1 VLKNL
6 KKILGVCS
14 QQRRRDGTVVSFD
27 MRIKTQENQILLGYR
42 GLAKNNITKKA
53 NFENT
58 KTDQAIFENTKKVY
72 KRSLVWK
79 CRLNY

>member
-1 VLKNL
+1 LICLENQNAGK
-6 KKILGVCS
+6 
-14 QQRRRDGTVVSFD
+14 
-27 MRIKTQENQILLGYR
+27 NQILLGYR

-72 KRSLVWK
+72 KRKFSVEMSVELIKTIVK
-79 CRLNY
+79 TIEDNPVRV